1 MRLKRLIS
9 AFIACAMLV
18 TFMPMQA
25 FAVNDAVE
33 EQIETVQLNEEL
45 VESDGLDS
53 AAPDTLKTHTED
65 KGDESI
71 ALGESKGLS
80 GTYDGVIYH
89 EWDSSDPQSVSVRAK
104 GLVGF
109 KAEITAKR
117 MSANPVTITHK
128 YRATIWSD
136 WNSESWEVTVTPPAA
151 KFFVLKAAG
160 NEPESGADQGQD
172 NYYPNADDTIE
183 VDGITYDETTGLPGF
198 LTEKGYELLQD
209 NDGEYFALG
218 GEAPIDGKLVEQP
231 IQKFMDALYEKAE
244 LKKDQDIVWYVMKD
258 QKDGYHVDGYV
269 SNIPVDVTYVA
280 NYPDSIE
287 EVTYTNDT
295 VTGSD
300 YSILSLVDCG
310 FQIPEGY
317 EFTGWKLENSD
328 TDPDKTYQSGSKF
341 ALRQAETFVAQWEE
355 DEEPVGSTDAY
366 FYVLKPEFEGDPS
379 EATYGDFYY
388 VGQGNIENPSTGE
401 AEGQLYTV
409 PEPTAD
415 GLPNEIAAKLEDVVW
430 YNVSQAD
437 GANGNPGYEDPVDSG
452 EMTWHVDGYLTAPL
466 TVNAVNSENEQEFS
480 GLANWPKSESVR
492 VGTEYTVVVG
502 TEGEA
507 DIHVLEKIT
516 VNGQHYAYDKPAQTD
531 LLKDTMELE
540 GVSVDIPYALD
551 NNEDGIPDKYQATAT
566 YKVEHGAWNDGTTE
580 DKTEVVTLLN
590 DAGNWSESGKGTL
603 QHKPE
608 VGNCPAEGYEE
619 GSWNKNDTEITADT
633 EFIYSYRETG
643 EIDPPVTP
651 EWDTS
656 KSKTAKNLDA
666 NYESQVT
673 LSLPSA
679 QETLES
685 DVVFVLDKSSCEEEV
700 TTEALA
706 MLEDLY
712 ASVQNSGATINV
724 GAVQFAGRAVVS
736 CELTPLSEEAI
747 SEGGAIY
754 SGLKETKIKSG
765 TNLQAGLLEAQKLLA
780 ADTAVAD
787 NRKYVVVITDGLTRQ
802 FLEGDTL
809 MTVYNALEADGNRVW
824 GSPSGWCI
832 ANGFVDGVYQIP
844 GEDWDTYFAAV
855 KQNVARDGNLYAHDY
870 DVYGS
875 TPEGENI
882 PSPYVPAEGNSLRY
896 ALCLDRAI
904 YEAEK
909 VYRELEADGY
919 RCYTVF
925 AGKSDNQLGDA
936 FVKHLNNGNHLD
948 FADIQNDIYYLLDA
962 GSYVVDVIGSGNDN
976 YGNAYNFDFVNDI
989 DKLKLTV
996 NGIALDKEKIDEYTY
1011 GFGKLEVNS
1020 NSARE
1025 ANYKFIL
1032 RYYPAGIEGNSECF
1046 IWYIN
1051 VPVSNFAPVQL
1062 NYTVKL
1068 TNPQDKPGTYGQY
1081 DADGSKNYQ
1090 GLYTNNSATLYPVD
1104 SNGIAGAAETFAKPT
1119 VSYTVPENTV
1129 TVTFKPGTHGNLR
1142 GAAGE
1147 NISYEIKK
1155 DSQLEDNPV
1164 PRVDEDDDWD
1174 FTEWLCTEGS
1184 DNMKG
1189 QAYTAAEIAD
1199 LVFTVDTDFVAQY
1212 EEESGGGGAHHPD
1225 AGDGDDDDNDRDDD
1239 TEEIIDEEVPL
1250 AETPWLN
1257 TEDHYAYIIGY
1268 SEDGTVRP
1276 NANITRAEVA
1286 TIFFRLLT
1294 DEARDQ
1300 FWMTS
1305 NNFSD
1310 VLPNDWYNNA
1320 VSTMVNMGIIQ
1331 GYEDG
1336 TFRPNANITRA
1347 EFAAIAARFMASGY
1361 GVEDDLFT
1369 DIANHWARES
1379 INDAA
1384 MAGWINGYEDGTFR
1398 PDAAITRAEAVTLV
1412 NNVLQR
1418 KPDADHM
1425 LDSMIKWPDNPEG
1438 TWYYEAIQEATNSH
1452 DYDLFEDAEYETWTA
1467 LQENRD
1473 WAALE
1478 KDWANAHSA

>member
-160 NEPESGADQGQD
+160 NEPESGEDQGQD

-209 NDGEYFALG
+209 NDGEYFALD
-218 GEAPIDGKLVEQP
+218 GETAIDDALVTEP
-231 IQKFMDALYEKAE
+231 EKSFMDALYEKAGLDE
-244 LKKDQDIVWYVMKD
+244 DQEIIWYVMKH

-269 SNIPVDVTYVA
+269 SNIPVTVTYETG
-280 NYPDSIE
+280 YPEASGIE
-287 EVTYTNDT
+287 DKTFEDT
-295 VTGSD
+295 DAFTGS
-300 YSILSLVDCG
+300 YELFSPEACG
-310 FQIPEGY
+310 FSLSGY
-317 EFTGWKLENSD
+317 TFTGWKLKGSD
-328 TDPDKTYQSGSKF
+328 TGKTYEPNTSFELTK
-341 ALRQAETFVAQWEE
+341 AETFVAQWEK

-366 FYVLKPEFEGDPS
+366 FYVLKPDFPGDPS
-379 EATYGDFYY
+379 AATPENFYY
-388 VGQGNIENPSTGE
+388 VGQGSIENPHVGE
-401 AEGQLYTV
+401 AEGQQYT
-409 PEPTAD
+409 EPQEPVTD
-415 GLPNEIAAKLEDVVW
+415 LPSDITTKLENIVW
-430 YNVSQAD
+430 YYVSQAD
-437 GANGNPGYEDPVDSG
+437 GANSNGDTPVVPDG
-452 EMTWHVDGYLTAPL
+452 TPTWHVDGYLTAML
-466 TVNAVNSENEQEFS
+466 TVQAVDENDNML
-480 GLANWPKSESVR
+480 GVTDWPKSESVR

-507 DIHVLEKIT
+507 DIHVPEKIT

-540 GVSVDIPYALD
+540 GVSVNIPYALD

-566 YKVEHGAWNDGTTE
+566 YKVENGTWNDGTTE
-580 DKTEVVTLLN
+580 DKTELVTLLN

-603 QHKPE
+603 QHIPE
-608 VGNCPAEGYEE
+608 AGDYPAEGYEE

-656 KSKTAKNLDA
+656 KSKTATNLDA

-685 DVVFVLDKSSCEEEV
+685 DVVFVLDRSTSTVVEDQMLK
-700 TTEALA
+700 
-706 MLEDLY
+706 MLEDLN
-712 ASVQNSGATINV
+712 AQAEATGAVINV
-724 GAVQFAGRAVVS
+724 GVVAFNKEAHRQL
-736 CELTPLSEEAI
+736 ELTQLTAENM
-747 SEGGAIY
+747 GAIQDA
-754 SGLKETKIKSG
+754 IKVDLESG
-765 TNLQAGLLEAQKLLA
+765 TNTHAGLLAGKAMLDADKDVA
-780 ADTAVAD
+780 A
-787 NRKYVVVITDGLTRQ
+787 NRKYLIFVSDGITYMYNEEPTVTAWSFFADAWNTWAGPDNWNSKYGTNEAPDNWNAWMADIGAKVTAQGTTYEYPYGGTVQTATPQENWQTAYANSIDKALYLTNS
-802 FLEGDTL
+802 
-809 MTVYNALEADGNRVW
+809 VYQDAQSAGYHCYAVKASSNATYPWASSFMDYLADGEEV
-824 GSPSGWCI
+824 S
-832 ANGFVDGVYQIP
+832 F
-844 GEDWDTYFAAV
+844 
-855 KQNVARDGNLYAHDY
+855 
-870 DVYGS
+870 
-875 TPEGENI
+875 
-882 PSPYVPAEGNSLRY
+882 
-896 ALCLDRAI
+896 
-904 YEAEK
+904 
-909 VYRELEADGY
+909 
-919 RCYTVF
+919 
-925 AGKSDNQLGDA
+925 DN
-936 FVKHLNNGNHLD
+936 
-948 FADIQNDIYYLLDA
+948 IQNDIYYLLDA

-989 DKLKLTV
+989 DKLELTV

-1020 NSARE
+1020 SSTRKA
-1025 ANYKFIL
+1025 YYTFIL
-1032 RYYPAGIEGNSECF
+1032 RYYPEGIEGNSECLV
-1046 IWYIN
+1046 WEIN
-1051 VPVSNFAPVQL
+1051 TSISNFAPVQL
-1062 NYTVKL
+1062 TYTVKL
-1068 TNPQDKPGTYGQY
+1068 TNPQTKPGTYGEY
-1081 DADGSKNYQ
+1081 DADGSEEK
-1090 GLYTNNSATLYPVD
+1090 GSLYTNNSATLHPVD
-1104 SNGIAGAAETFAKPT
+1104 SNDVAGAPETFAKPT
-1119 VSYTVPENTV
+1119 VSYRIEDTTI
-1129 TVTFKPGTHGNLR
+1129 TVTFRPGNHGTLR
-1142 GAAGE
+1142 NAQADGTVRYSDIEEGKGLGADQ
-1147 NISYEIKK
+1147 S
-1155 DSQLEDNPV
+1155 V

-1184 DNMKG
+1184 DNMEG
-1189 QAYTAAEIAD
+1189 RTYTAAEIAD

-1225 AGDGDDDDNDRDDD
+1225 AGDDDDDDNDRDDD

-1294 DEARDQ
+1294 DSARDQ

-1478 KDWANAHSA
+1478 KDWVNTHRTGGEVA

>member
-25 FAVNDAVE
+25 FAAPEVDNAVTATKTLVSETPDADGNYTIQLTVQGDPVTSTTTSKADVVLVMDNSGSMATSVGSACGASKENFVPE
-33 EQIETVQLNEEL
+33 EHLLWITYTCPDCGAKYTSSYEIFGDYVWDERPDTCTGEIGAEPRIETAQKVGKKFASSILNEETDNQMAVVGFAHGDYWGGADDEDAL
-45 VESDGLDS
+45 IVRQGLTNNLNEITDAIDNMEADGGTNYTAALQQAYDWLDEREDKTRPAYVIFISDG
-53 AAPDTLKTHTED
+53 APGRT
-65 KGDESI
+65 GESI
-71 ALGESKGLS
+71 GNSRWNGSEQAAALKDAGVNLYTIGIALDEDEDEYLESLASDAQYYRNVTGADYDEELSDILDEWADEINTVPAGTDAVMTDVISDGFTLVSGSQSKELTVGDDGKTLTWEIGDIPEEQASVQFKVHPNDGVSGPKCYTNKSVTLTYTNTEGESKTLADEEIGVPYVTISAPTQKHEITVEVVNGSAKYNDQTVSSPISINEGDDATISFEANAGYALDAV
-80 GTYDGVIYH
+80 TVDG
-89 EWDSSDPQSVSVRAK
+89 E
-104 GLVGF
+104 LVGL
-109 KAEITAKR
+109 A
-117 MSANPVTITHK
+117 
-128 YRATIWSD
+128 
-136 WNSESWEVTVTPPAA
+136 
-151 KFFVLKAAG
+151 
-160 NEPESGADQGQD
+160 
-172 NYYPNADDTIE
+172 
-183 VDGITYDETTGLPGF
+183 
-198 LTEKGYELLQD
+198 
-209 NDGEYFALG
+209 
-218 GEAPIDGKLVEQP
+218 
-231 IQKFMDALYEKAE
+231 
-244 LKKDQDIVWYVMKD
+244 
-258 QKDGYHVDGYV
+258 
-269 SNIPVDVTYVA
+269 
-280 NYPDSIE
+280 
-287 EVTYTNDT
+287 DT
-295 VTGSD
+295 V
-300 YSILSLVDCG
+300 L
-310 FQIPEGY
+310 
-317 EFTGWKLENSD
+317 
-328 TDPDKTYQSGSKF
+328 
-341 ALRQAETFVAQWEE
+341 
-355 DEEPVGSTDAY
+355 
-366 FYVLKPEFEGDPS
+366 
-379 EATYGDFYY
+379 
-388 VGQGNIENPSTGE
+388 
-401 AEGQLYTV
+401 
-409 PEPTAD
+409 TAD
-415 GLPNEIAAKLEDVVW
+415 GKYTFADV
-430 YNVSQAD
+430 A
-437 GANGNPGYEDPVDSG
+437 
-452 EMTWHVDGYLTAPL
+452 
-466 TVNAVNSENEQEFS
+466 SEHS
-480 GLANWPKSESVR
+480 I
-492 VGTEYTVVVG
+492 TVVCS
-502 TEGEA
+502 E
-507 DIHVLEKIT
+507 D
-516 VNGQHYAYDKPAQTD
+516 
-531 LLKDTMELE
+531 
-540 GVSVDIPYALD
+540 D
-551 NNEDGIPDKYQATAT
+551 NNDGTPDKYQATAT
-566 YKVEHGAWNDGTTE
+566 YKVEHGAWNDETTE

-608 VGNCPAEGYEE
+608 VGDYPAEGYEE

-656 KSKTAKNLDA
+656 KSKTATNLNVK

-706 MLEDLY
+706 MLEELY

-736 CELTPLSEEAI
+736 CKLTPLSEEAI
-747 SEGGAIY
+747 SEGGVIY
-754 SGLKETKIKSG
+754 SGLKESKIESG

-824 GSPSGWCI
+824 GSPSGWSI
-832 ANGFVDGVYQIP
+832 ANGFGDGVYQIP
-844 GEDWDTYFAAV
+844 GGDWDTYFAAV

-875 TPEGENI
+875 TPKGENI
-882 PSPYVPAEGNSLRY
+882 PSSYVPAEGNCLTY

-925 AGKSDNQLGDA
+925 AGESDNQLGDA

-948 FADIQNDIYYLLDA
+948 FADIHDDIYYLLDA
-962 GSYVVDVIGSGNDN
+962 GSQVVDVIGSGKDDK
-976 YGNAYNFDFVNDI
+976 GNPYNFDFVNDI
-989 DKLKLTV
+989 DKLELTV

-1020 NSARE
+1020 SSTRKA
-1025 ANYKFIL
+1025 YYTFIL
-1032 RYYPAGIEGNSECF
+1032 RYYPEGIEGNSEYLV
-1046 IWYIN
+1046 WEIN
-1051 VPVSNFAPVQL
+1051 TSISNFAPVQL
-1062 NYTVKL
+1062 TYTVKL

-1104 SNGIAGAAETFAKPT
+1104 SNGDKGAPETFAKPT
-1119 VSYTVPENTV
+1119 VSYTVPKNTV
-1129 TVTFKPGTHGNLR
+1129 TVTFKPGAHGDLR

-1147 NISYEIKK
+1147 NISYEIEKNSK
-1155 DSQLEDNPV
+1155 LENNPV
-1164 PRVDEDDDWD
+1164 PSIDEDEDWD

-1184 DNMKG
+1184 DNMEG
-1189 QAYTAAEIAD
+1189 RTYTAAEIAD

-1225 AGDGDDDDNDRDDD
+1225 AGDDDDDDNDRDDD

>member
-25 FAVNDAVE
+25 FAAPEVDNAVTATKTLVSETPDADGNYTIQLTVQGDPVTSTTTSKADVVLVVDNSGSMATSVGSACGASKENFVPE
-33 EQIETVQLNEEL
+33 EHLLWITYTCPDCGAKYTSSYEIFGDYVWDERPDTCTGEIGAEPRIETAQKVGKKFAGSILNEETDNQMAVVGFAHGYYWGGADDEDAL
-45 VESDGLDS
+45 IVRQGLTNNLNEITDAIDNMEADGGTNYTAALQQAHDWLDEREDKTRPAYVIFISDG
-53 AAPDTLKTHTED
+53 APGRT
-65 KGDESI
+65 GESI
-71 ALGESKGLS
+71 GNSRWNGSEQAAALKDAGVNLYTIGIALDEDEDEYLESLASDAQYYRNVTGTDYDEELSDILDEWADEINTVPAGTDAVMTDVISDGFTLVSGSQSKELTVGDDGKTLTWNIGDIPEKETSVQFKVHPNDGLS
-80 GTYDGVIYH
+80 GQDLHTNAGVELTY
-89 EWDSSDPQSVSVRAK
+89 
-104 GLVGF
+104 
-109 KAEITAKR
+109 
-117 MSANPVTITHK
+117 
-128 YRATIWSD
+128 
-136 WNSESWEVTVTPPAA
+136 
-151 KFFVLKAAG
+151 
-160 NEPESGADQGQD
+160 
-172 NYYPNADDTIE
+172 
-183 VDGITYDETTGLPGF
+183 
-198 LTEKGYELLQD
+198 
-209 NDGEYFALG
+209 
-218 GEAPIDGKLVEQP
+218 ID
-231 IQKFMDALYEKAE
+231 
-244 LKKDQDIVWYVMKD
+244 
-258 QKDGYHVDGYV
+258 
-269 SNIPVDVTYVA
+269 
-280 NYPDSIE
+280 
-287 EVTYTNDT
+287 
-295 VTGSD
+295 
-300 YSILSLVDCG
+300 
-310 FQIPEGY
+310 
-317 EFTGWKLENSD
+317 
-328 TDPDKTYQSGSKF
+328 
-341 ALRQAETFVAQWEE
+341 
-355 DEEPVGSTDAY
+355 
-366 FYVLKPEFEGDPS
+366 
-379 EATYGDFYY
+379 
-388 VGQGNIENPSTGE
+388 
-401 AEGQLYTV
+401 AEGQEQTQDKDDIGDPVVDISAPAQKHEITV
-409 PEPTAD
+409 EVVNGSAKYNDQAVSSPISINEGDDATISFEANAGYALDAVTVDGELVGLADTVLTAD
-415 GLPNEIAAKLEDVVW
+415 GKYTFADV
-430 YNVSQAD
+430 A
-437 GANGNPGYEDPVDSG
+437 
-452 EMTWHVDGYLTAPL
+452 
-466 TVNAVNSENEQEFS
+466 SEHS
-480 GLANWPKSESVR
+480 I
-492 VGTEYTVVVG
+492 TVVCS
-502 TEGEA
+502 E
-507 DIHVLEKIT
+507 D
-516 VNGQHYAYDKPAQTD
+516 
-531 LLKDTMELE
+531 
-540 GVSVDIPYALD
+540 D
-551 NNEDGIPDKYQATAT
+551 NNDGIPDKYQATAT
-566 YKVEHGAWNDGTTE
+566 YKVENGTWNDETTA

-608 VGNCPAEGYEE
+608 VGDYPAEGYEE

-706 MLEDLY
+706 MLEELY

-844 GEDWDTYFAAV
+844 GGDWDTYFAAV
-855 KQNVARDGNLYAHDY
+855 KQNVARDGNQYAHGY

-882 PSPYVPAEGNSLRY
+882 PSPYVPAEGNSLTY

-909 VYRELEADGY
+909 VYRELETEGY
-919 RCYTVF
+919 HCYAVF
-925 AGKSDNQLGDA
+925 TGTPETSNNQLGEA
-936 FVKHLNNGNHLD
+936 FVKYLNNGNHLD
-948 FADIQNDIYYLLDA
+948 FDDIQNDIYYLLDA

-989 DKLKLTV
+989 DKLELTV

-1020 NSARE
+1020 NSARK
-1025 ANYKFIL
+1025 AYYTFIL
-1032 RYYPAGIEGNSECF
+1032 RYHPEGIEGNSECLV
-1046 IWYIN
+1046 WEIN
-1051 VPVSNFAPVQL
+1051 TSISNFAPVQL
-1062 NYTVKL
+1062 TYTVKL
-1068 TNPQDKPGTYGQY
+1068 TNPQTKPGTYGEY
-1081 DADGSKNYQ
+1081 DADGSEEK
-1090 GLYTNNSATLYPVD
+1090 GSLYTNNSATLHPVD
-1104 SNGIAGAAETFAKPT
+1104 SNGVAGAPETFAKPT
-1119 VSYTVPENTV
+1119 VSYRIEDTTI
-1129 TVTFKPGTHGNLR
+1129 TVTFRPGNHGTLR
-1142 GAAGE
+1142 NAQADGTVRYSDIEEGKGLGADQ
-1147 NISYEIKK
+1147 S
-1155 DSQLEDNPV
+1155 V

-1184 DNMKG
+1184 DNMEG
-1189 QAYTAAEIAD
+1189 RTYTAAEIAD

-1225 AGDGDDDDNDRDDD
+1225 AGDDDDDDNDRDDD

-1467 LQENRD
+1467 LQPNRD

>member
-269 SNIPVDVTYVA
+269 SNIPVNVTYQA
-280 NYPDSIE
+280 NYPDDA
-287 EVTYTNDT
+287 EVDDKVVET

-300 YSILSLVDCG
+300 YSILSLEECG
-310 FQIPEGY
+310 FTAPEGY
-317 EFTGWKLENSD
+317 EFTGWKLKGSD
-328 TDPDKTYQSGSKF
+328 TDKTYQPDDTF

-355 DEEPVGSTDAY
+355 DEESVESTAAY
-366 FYVLKPEFEGDPS
+366 FYVLNPDFAGDP
-379 EATYGDFYY
+379 TTTDTDNFYY
-388 VGQGNIENPSTGE
+388 VGKGKIKENTSDKVDFDNGVTGQITDYPDDEKLEEIGAGAIANQIGENFSKVFWYRTKYETSGANGNNGTIIAEAPAWHVDGILRPVDGQYTVLFLWQNDEDLNVVHSATVDVNKAIGADIVSTADEAALKAAGKTSDEWHVVWSKDGKQVDVAEETGTNGEILVFYADFDRQYNVNDVLANFVKKIEATGTLEGAYDFNFKLTDNSGNVVCDSIRNQTPITAGEESQLKCTKDQLIYLNAGQNYTLEEVGSGMSNWTYADPVTFTLNEDGTITIGEQTYSSSNPYGVINRYGQPTQWPTVREIAAQLTKQVTITAENPTAAELFTFNLTDENNTLIDTLTTSFAMTDPSWTQNGKVYTKTGMIVKDQPQKQLQAGTYSITEVEGTASGWEYDSDKITFTVANDGKCTFTSDTTFANTYKTYGDITAKKSVVSQSEFENLTVTPKNQVIWNVLTHQAMWPTESSNGWTMKVEDQNLGQSYVIYDVAVTGLANTEFSVSDAGAELAAYSGAQPVAGTGLFTMGSTGE
-401 AEGQLYTV
+401 AHFYYAKLITAEGTMENQATV
-409 PEPTAD
+409 TDPDQSEPPETPKSPDVEILMPKTVTYVVEGIAPATHTLIPEVKTYYAGQPVEVADPLTTTETTYNGINGTWTFNGWSGVTIENGSFIMPNNAVTLTGSWTFTAD
-415 GLPNEIAAKLEDVVW
+415 NQIIVNYRSNDERYGTVSEKQQVFTFED
-430 YNVSQAD
+430 
-437 GANGNPGYEDPVDSG
+437 ED
-452 EMTWHVDGYLTAPL
+452 
-466 TVNAVNSENEQEFS
+466 
-480 GLANWPKSESVR
+480 
-492 VGTEYTVVVG
+492 
-502 TEGEA
+502 
-507 DIHVLEKIT
+507 
-516 VNGQHYAYDKPAQTD
+516 
-531 LLKDTMELE
+531 
-540 GVSVDIPYALD
+540 
-551 NNEDGIPDKYQATAT
+551 
-566 YKVEHGAWNDGTTE
+566 
-580 DKTEVVTLLN
+580 
-590 DAGNWSESGKGTL
+590 
-603 QHKPE
+603 
-608 VGNCPAEGYEE
+608 
-619 GSWNKNDTEITADT
+619 
-633 EFIYSYRETG
+633 
-643 EIDPPVTP
+643 
-651 EWDTS
+651 
-656 KSKTAKNLDA
+656 
-666 NYESQVT
+666 
-673 LSLPSA
+673 
-679 QETLES
+679 
-685 DVVFVLDKSSCEEEV
+685 
-700 TTEALA
+700 
-706 MLEDLY
+706 
-712 ASVQNSGATINV
+712 
-724 GAVQFAGRAVVS
+724 
-736 CELTPLSEEAI
+736 
-747 SEGGAIY
+747 
-754 SGLKETKIKSG
+754 IKSG
-765 TNLQAGLLEAQKLLA
+765 NLPEKRLSAEA
-780 ADTAVAD
+780 TE
-787 NRKYVVVITDGLTRQ
+787 TSDGDFDRWTSSD
-802 FLEGDTL
+802 FGTL
-809 MTVYNALEADGNRVW
+809 F
-824 GSPSGWCI
+824 P
-832 ANGFVDGVYQIP
+832 
-844 GEDWDTYFAAV
+844 
-855 KQNVARDGNLYAHDY
+855 
-870 DVYGS
+870 
-875 TPEGENI
+875 
-882 PSPYVPAEGNSLRY
+882 
-896 ALCLDRAI
+896 
-904 YEAEK
+904 
-909 VYRELEADGY
+909 VYRA
-919 RCYTVF
+919 T
-925 AGKSDNQLGDA
+925 
-936 FVKHLNNGNHLD
+936 LD
-948 FADIQNDIYYLLDA
+948 
-962 GSYVVDVIGSGNDN
+962 VDV
-976 YGNAYNFDFVNDI
+976 
-989 DKLKLTV
+989 T
-996 NGIALDKEKIDEYTY
+996 
-1011 GFGKLEVNS
+1011 
-1020 NSARE
+1020 
-1025 ANYKFIL
+1025 
-1032 RYYPAGIEGNSECF
+1032 
-1046 IWYIN
+1046 
-1051 VPVSNFAPVQL
+1051 
-1062 NYTVKL
+1062 
-1068 TNPQDKPGTYGQY
+1068 
-1081 DADGSKNYQ
+1081 
-1090 GLYTNNSATLYPVD
+1090 
-1104 SNGIAGAAETFAKPT
+1104 
-1119 VSYTVPENTV
+1119 
-1129 TVTFKPGTHGNLR
+1129 
-1142 GAAGE
+1142 
-1147 NISYEIKK
+1147 
-1155 DSQLEDNPV
+1155 
-1164 PRVDEDDDWD
+1164 
-1174 FTEWLCTEGS
+1174 
-1184 DNMKG
+1184 
-1189 QAYTAAEIAD
+1189 
-1199 LVFTVDTDFVAQY
+1199 FTVDQLGKTLEVVANFDR
-1212 EEESGGGGAHHPD
+1212 ETGGGGAQHPD

-1478 KDWANAHSA
+1478 KDWVNTHRTGGEVA

>member
-25 FAVNDAVE
+25 FAAPEVDNAVTATKTLVSETPDADGNYTIQLTVQGDPVTSTTTSKADVVLVVDNSGSMASSVGEPCKNPKENFEEGEGFLGLWKIYTCKECGARYSSSLLGWLWDTRPDECTGQIGRAPRIDTAKEVSESFANSILSGENENKMAVIGFSHYSDHGGANDNKALYVEQELTDNLPQVERAIGKMYANGGTNYSAALQQAYKWLVE
-33 EQIETVQLNEEL
+33 EREDATRPAYVIFI
-45 VESDGLDS
+45 SDG
-53 AAPDTLKTHTED
+53 AP
-65 KGDESI
+65 
-71 ALGESKGLS
+71 GLS
-80 GTYDGVIYH
+80 GESIGNERWDGSEQAAALKDAGVNLYTIGIALDEDEDEYLESLASDAQYYRNVTGADYDEELSDILDEWADEINTVPAGTDAVMTDVISGNFTLVPDSQSDELTVGADGKTLTWNIGDIPEKEISVQFKVHPNDGLSGQDLHTNAGVKLTYIDADGQKQTQDKDDIG
-89 EWDSSDPQSVSVRAK
+89 DPVVDISAPAQK
-104 GLVGF
+104 H
-109 KAEITAKR
+109 EITVEVVNGSAKYNDQAV
-117 MSANPVTITHK
+117 SSPISINEGDD
-128 YRATIWSD
+128 ATISFEA
-136 WNSESWEVTVTPPAA
+136 N
-151 KFFVLKAAG
+151 
-160 NEPESGADQGQD
+160 
-172 NYYPNADDTIE
+172 
-183 VDGITYDETTGLPGF
+183 TG
-198 LTEKGYELLQD
+198 
-209 NDGEYFALG
+209 
-218 GEAPIDGKLVEQP
+218 
-231 IQKFMDALYEKAE
+231 
-244 LKKDQDIVWYVMKD
+244 
-258 QKDGYHVDGYV
+258 
-269 SNIPVDVTYVA
+269 
-280 NYPDSIE
+280 
-287 EVTYTNDT
+287 
-295 VTGSD
+295 
-300 YSILSLVDCG
+300 
-310 FQIPEGY
+310 
-317 EFTGWKLENSD
+317 
-328 TDPDKTYQSGSKF
+328 
-341 ALRQAETFVAQWEE
+341 
-355 DEEPVGSTDAY
+355 
-366 FYVLKPEFEGDPS
+366 
-379 EATYGDFYY
+379 
-388 VGQGNIENPSTGE
+388 
-401 AEGQLYTV
+401 
-409 PEPTAD
+409 
-415 GLPNEIAAKLEDVVW
+415 
-430 YNVSQAD
+430 
-437 GANGNPGYEDPVDSG
+437 
-452 EMTWHVDGYLTAPL
+452 
-466 TVNAVNSENEQEFS
+466 
-480 GLANWPKSESVR
+480 
-492 VGTEYTVVVG
+492 
-502 TEGEA
+502 
-507 DIHVLEKIT
+507 
-516 VNGQHYAYDKPAQTD
+516 
-531 LLKDTMELE
+531 
-540 GVSVDIPYALD
+540 YALD
-551 NNEDGIPDKYQATAT
+551 AVTVDGQPAELTVGEYTFENVTANHIINVVFAEDKIGGENGGGDGIPDKYQATAT
-566 YKVEHGAWNDGTTE
+566 YKVENGTWNDETTA
-580 DKTEVVTLLN
+580 DKTEVVTLLDGN
-590 DAGNWSESGKGTL
+590 GNWSESGKGTL
-603 QHKPE
+603 QNMPE
-608 VGNCPAEGYEE
+608 VGDYPAEGYEE
-619 GSWNKNDTEITADT
+619 GSWNKNDTEITTDT

-706 MLEDLY
+706 MLEELY

-844 GEDWDTYFAAV
+844 GRDWDTYFAAV
-855 KQNVARDGNLYAHDY
+855 KQNVARDGNQYAHDY
-870 DVYGS
+870 DVYDS

-882 PSPYVPAEGNSLRY
+882 PSPYVPAEGNSLTY

-909 VYRELEADGY
+909 VYRELETEGY
-919 RCYTVF
+919 HCYAVF
-925 AGKSDNQLGDA
+925 TGTPETSNNQLGEA
-936 FVKHLNNGNHLD
+936 FVKYLNNGNHLD
-948 FADIQNDIYYLLDA
+948 FDDIQNDIYYLLDA

-989 DKLKLTV
+989 DKLELTV

-1020 NSARE
+1020 SSTRKA
-1025 ANYKFIL
+1025 YYTFIL
-1032 RYYPAGIEGNSECF
+1032 RYYPEGIEGNSECLV
-1046 IWYIN
+1046 WEIN
-1051 VPVSNFAPVQL
+1051 TSISNFAPVQL
-1062 NYTVKL
+1062 TYTVKL
-1068 TNPQDKPGTYGQY
+1068 TNPQTKPGTYGEY
-1081 DADGSKNYQ
+1081 DADGSEEK
-1090 GLYTNNSATLYPVD
+1090 GSLYTNNSATLHPVD
-1104 SNGIAGAAETFAKPT
+1104 SNGVAGAPETFAKPT
-1119 VSYTVPENTV
+1119 VSYRIEDTTI
-1129 TVTFKPGTHGNLR
+1129 TVTFRPGNHGTLR
-1142 GAAGE
+1142 NAQADGTVRYSDIEEGKGLGADQ
-1147 NISYEIKK
+1147 S
-1155 DSQLEDNPV
+1155 V

-1184 DNMKG
+1184 DNMEG
-1189 QAYTAAEIAD
+1189 RTYTAAEIAD

-1225 AGDGDDDDNDRDDD
+1225 AGDDDDDDNDRDDD